1 MKYSKTGPVFWTS
14 ATLVVLLVSAGMI
27 WVGWNH
33 FRVTDQQ
40 TATAPAQP
48 EAPKPPITPSLDV
61 PSTITVLVVCSYAID
76 RVLRGLLFLLN
87 LSPAWRKRFPNPATL
102 PDPAKEPSAVTAAE
116 ARENL
121 ERANV
126 RQKLAYFV
134 PAFLAGIFL
143 ATFGHIRLLQFMGFQ
158 FHNEE
163 ISGGLVDII
172 VTALVLMGGADQTS
186 QILDR
191 FGTKISVPRDQSER
205 KPVELTGTLI
215 IEGPAG
221 SLLAGNKVETKSAA

>member
-1 MKYSKTGPVFWTS
+1 MKYSKSSPVFWIS
-14 ATLVVLLVSAGMI
+14 VSLAVLLISGGII
-27 WVGWNH
+27 WAGWNH
-33 FRVTDQQ
+33 FHATDQP
-40 TATAPAQP
+40 TVATPAQP
-48 EAPKPPITPSLDV
+48 AAAKPATTPSLDV

-102 PDPAKEPSAVTAAE
+102 PDPARESAGAAAAE
-116 ARENL
+116 ARENQ
-121 ERANV
+121 ERAKV

-134 PAFLAGIFL
+134 PAFLAGIIL

-163 ISGGLVDII
+163 ISGGLVDIV

-191 FGTKISVPRDQSER
+191 FGGKISAAKEPGEP
-205 KPVELTGTLI
+205 KPVELTGTLVL
-215 IEGPAG
+215 EGPAG
-221 SLLAGNKVETKSAA
+221 SLLASNNVEKKTAA

>member
-1 MKYSKTGPVFWTS
+1 MKYPKSSLAFWIS
-14 ATLVVLLVSAGMI
+14 VSLAVLLISGGII
-27 WVGWNH
+27 WAGWNH
-33 FRVTDQQ
+33 FHATDQQ
-40 TATAPAQP
+40 TPATPAQP
-48 EAPKPPITPSLDV
+48 EAAKPATTPSLDV
-61 PSTITVLVVCSYAID
+61 PSTITVLVVCSYAMD

-102 PDPAKEPSAVTAAE
+102 PDPAKEPNALAAAE
-116 ARENL
+116 AREIQ

-126 RQKLAYFV
+126 RHKLAYFV
-134 PAFLAGIFL
+134 PAFLAGMFL

-191 FGTKISVPRDQSER
+191 FGAKVAVPRDQSER
-205 KPVELTGTLI
+205 RPVELTGTLVL
-215 IEGPAG
+215 EGPAG
-221 SLLAGNKVETKSAA
+221 SLLTSNKVETKSAA